1 MRSAA
6 LRIVLLTIFFLVL
19 CACQVD
25 SRRNDRPEQDRP
37 VEVQQFIQAYSSI
50 IIDSD
55 MEGAVFSLIYLD
67 NDTIPELVVLDRSYD
82 RYSIYAIK
90 DDSIACLVDS
100 MTTVEMSYCE
110 CCGVISAFCRWNGG
124 GDEGSY
130 ASAYYQMDQHPET
143 LTDDSIPDLEFTY
156 NAVYDEGGQWTGTG
170 TIEYSAK
177 GGEIDEAAY
186 HQILAGFNISQA
198 DEISCFSE
206 SSECF
211 TKDEILWYLDAE
223 TTVEATS

>member
-67 NDTIPELVVLDRSYD
+67 NDTIPELVVLDRS
-82 RYSIYAIK
+82 
-90 DDSIACLVDS
+90 C
-100 MTTVEMSYCE
+100 
-110 CCGVISAFCRWNGG
+110 
-124 GDEGSY
+124 
-130 ASAYYQMDQHPET
+130 ASAYYQMDQHSEKGFKTIVARSLNWTVHIYSSIFPRYQVR
-143 LTDDSIPDLEFTY
+143 DSGNKHFC
-156 NAVYDEGGQWTGTG
+156 TGC
-170 TIEYSAK
+170 
-177 GGEIDEAAY
+177 
-186 HQILAGFNISQA
+186 A
-198 DEISCFSE
+198 DCRHLGLCPFMQ
-206 SSECF
+206 
-211 TKDEILWYLDAE
+211 
-223 TTVEATS
+223 VGRP

>member
-25 SRRNDRPEQDRP
+25 SRRNDRPEQNRP

-67 NDTIPELVVLDRSYD
+67 NDTIPELVVLDR
-82 RYSIYAIK
+82 
-90 DDSIACLVDS
+90 
-100 MTTVEMSYCE
+100 
-110 CCGVISAFCRWNGG
+110 
-124 GDEGSY
+124 SY

-223 TTVEATS
+223 TTVEETS